1 MNKLICTPEGKFI
14 YGLESAKREFLFLDL
29 IKLIR
34 DFNQSIGYKS
44 DDESTLLTIAE
55 LKKTIN
61 TISKNHNYVRLTSH
75 DCCRL
80 AALLFDKNKLD
91 HREFLAVLHKDKVI
105 THSQS
110 FILVTVENREFLAD
124 IYTGEICAVQTQNLG
139 EIAYCIAY
147 KYLCGEMRRTLNSQD
162 LSSVLTKK
170 DMNEI
175 TSSSV
180 LGILGENTSAKIYN
194 YVANDPTIDGLAVD
208 KFIKS
213 VMKSKAVHVQRP
225 TKFILEQLVN

>member
-14 YGLESAKREFLFLDL
+14 CGLESAKPEFLFLDL
-29 IKLIR
+29 IRLIR
-34 DFNQSIGYKS
+34 DFNESIGYKS
-44 DDESTLLTIAE
+44 DKDSTLLTIAE

-61 TISKNHNYVRLTSH
+61 TINRKHNFIRLTSH

-91 HREFLAVLHKDKVI
+91 HREFLVVLHKDKVI
-105 THSQS
+105 THAQS

-124 IYTGEICAVQTQNLG
+124 IYTGEICAVNTQNLG
-139 EIAYCIAY
+139 KIAYCIAH
-147 KYLCGEMRRTLNSQD
+147 KYLCAEMKRTLNSQN
-162 LSSVLTKK
+162 LNSVLSKK
-170 DMNEI
+170 DMKEI

-208 KFIKS
+208 KFIKAM
-213 VMKSKAVHVQRP
+213 MKSKAIHVQRP
-225 TKFILEQLVN
+225 TKFILEQLSN